1 MLFPVKALVEE
12 WPHRDSIVEGDEQMT
27 TQIRNSIVGERQK
40 PLRRRYAD
48 SPIEA
53 LTHKAARTSA
63 ARIPPSDPF
72 HGEVEIG
79 TGYGVSLRFGLDRHV
94 GGLHDAP
101 NPGDL
106 LCAALA
112 ACADGS
118 IRMVADLLGVRLTA
132 LEVEVGGELDVRG
145 CLNID
150 RSVRVGFESLTCTVH
165 LAADE
170 KTDQKRLDALV
181 AAAERVCVNLDT
193 LRGGLKVK
201 ITAEKSVQSAGAV
214 VKTHHGA
221 DAELVSPVD
230 AASRAGVIP

>member
-1 MLFPVKALVEE
+1 MATPDSTVK
-12 WPHRDSIVEGDEQMT
+12 GDEQMT
-27 TQIRNSIVGERQK
+27 ARTRNSIVSERQE
-40 PLRRRYAD
+40 PVRRLYAD
-48 SPIEA
+48 SPLEA
-53 LTHKAARTSA
+53 LTLKAARTSA

-132 LEVEVGGELDVRG
+132 LEVEVSGELDVRG

-170 KTDQKRLDALV
+170 TTDQKRLDALV
-181 AAAERVCVNLDT
+181 AAAERACVNLDT
-193 LRGGLKVK
+193 LRGGLKVT
-201 ITAEKSVQSAGAV
+201 ITTEKSVQSAVAV

-221 DAELVSPVD
+221 DTELVSPVE
-230 AASRAGVIP
+230 AAARAEFIP